1 MPALARRLDD
11 RLLQALGQADPP
23 VSVQSAAALIQRCA
37 PPFPTRCA
45 DGSRW
50 CRKPS
55 RAAREAAREASLD
68 LADLRVLYRALRV
81 AWLAEL
87 VFGERELAH
96 RWLCQPKRRLHGRVP
111 LLLCQ
116 YGRYA
121 AMIEQWLVNID
132 EGNGP

>member
-1 MPALARRLDD
+1 MRRW
-11 RLLQALGQADPP
+11 
-23 VSVQSAAALIQRCA
+23 
-37 PPFPTRCA
+37 FPLVPEAEPGR
-45 DGSRW
+45 
-50 CRKPS
+50 
-55 RAAREAAREASLD
+55 AREAAREASLD

>member
-1 MPALARRLDD
+1 MRRW
-11 RLLQALGQADPP
+11 
-23 VSVQSAAALIQRCA
+23 
-37 PPFPTRCA
+37 FPLVPEAEPGR
-45 DGSRW
+45 
-50 CRKPS
+50 
-55 RAAREAAREASLD
+55 AREAAREASLTWPIC
-68 LADLRVLYRALRV
+68 ACFIARCGSRG
-81 AWLAEL
+81 WPSW
-87 VFGERELAH
+87 FGERELAH